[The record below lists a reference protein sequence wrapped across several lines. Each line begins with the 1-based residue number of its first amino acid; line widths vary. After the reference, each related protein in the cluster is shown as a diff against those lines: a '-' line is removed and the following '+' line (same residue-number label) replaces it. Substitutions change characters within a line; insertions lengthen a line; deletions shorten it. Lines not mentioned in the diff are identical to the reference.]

1 MGVPKSESLD
11 ELHMAT
17 ANGSMHR
24 ISADVKA
31 PSRETEPEN
40 APAPR
45 GYQSPKLL
53 LSAPDDE
60 GYHWAESV
68 QPERRR
74 WGTKLRVGLE
84 QIEIDGEGVPR
95 SDRWHQ
101 NGSGRIQKGL

>member
-11 ELHMAT
+11 ELHMA
-17 ANGSMHR
+17 AVNGSMDR

-74 WGTKLRVGLE
+74 WGYQTPSRPGADRNRWRGGTKVR
-84 QIEIDGEGVPR
+84 
-95 SDRWHQ
+95 
-101 NGSGRIQKGL
+101 